1 MVVKV
6 GVSSRCVCV
15 CVGMSECA
23 GPMGPPGSCLQAPVR
38 SRGAP
43 EGVCCWTLVFYGSS
57 SKHDRLFGDH
67 LFPMAAA
74 W

>member
-1 MVVKV
+1 MCVY
-6 GVSSRCVCV
+6 VCV
-15 CVGMSECA
+15 CLYVSICEYASPVG
-23 GPMGPPGSCLQAPVR
+23 PLGSCLQAPVR

-43 EGVCCWTLVFYGSS
+43 EGVCCWTLVFYCSS